1 MSTRKESI
9 WHIKKN
15 DPNWVKEFPHN
26 SMYEYL
32 RDTAQT
38 HLNAC
43 AIEFEGKTTSYK
55 KLLQEIDFVA
65 RDDKNLYYIQVAYTL
80 SDPDKNEQEVSSF
93 YGLDDG
99 YKKIVITMDD
109 DPFVNLKNGYK
120 KINVFDFLLNDNI
133 LEEI

>member
-1 MSTRKESI
+1 M
-9 WHIKKN
+9 
-15 DPNWVKEFPHN
+15 
-26 SMYEYL
+26 
-32 RDTAQT
+32 
-38 HLNAC
+38 
-43 AIEFEGKTTSYK
+43 
-55 KLLQEIDFVA
+55 
-65 RDDKNLYYIQVAYTL
+65 AYTI
-80 SDPDKNEQEVSSF
+80 SDPDKTEQEVSSF

>member
-1 MSTRKESI
+1 MNVDKKISI
-9 WHIKKN
+9 
-15 DPNWVKEFPHN
+15 DA
-26 SMYEYL
+26 YL
-32 RDTAQT
+32 KQAFK
-38 HLNAC
+38 HLYQ
-43 AIEFEGKTTSYK
+43 K
-55 KLLQEIDFVA
+55 EIDFVA

-133 LEEI
+133 LEEV